1 MSFDLLKIFREMN
14 VFARLI
20 AGALGVMAVASL
32 AVFIERL
39 WWFRRSAAASRRFA
53 ALAVPLVEHGQH
65 SDLLRAA
72 ETHAK
77 ASPLASLLGA
87 GLKTYLGAVRRPSGA
102 VGPIE
107 LMRRELARRGEA
119 VAAEVRRGM
128 SVLASTGS
136 VAPFVGLLGTVVGII
151 SAFQGIA
158 REGSGGLGAVS
169 AGIAEALVVTA
180 LGLVVAIP
188 AVLAFNFLSTRADA
202 ILLALD
208 RSRGEFVDAVE
219 AGPPADADR
228 VDPSASASV
237 PAAAAAAAA
246 ADVVVTV
253 DEPASPGAEAA
264 QRVSSEAE
272 ADSLAA

>member
-20 AGALGVMAVASL
+20 AGALGAMAVASL

-53 ALAVPLVEHGQH
+53 ALAVPLVEQGQH

-72 ETHAK
+72 ETHGK

-102 VGPIE
+102 VAPIE
-107 LMRRELARRGEA
+107 LMRRELARRSDA

-228 VDPSASASV
+228 AGVTLGGLDIAPNR
-237 PAAAAAAAA
+237 
-246 ADVVVTV
+246 ADGA
-253 DEPASPGAEAA
+253 DRAGAELAEERAA
-264 QRVSSEAE
+264 GAAK
-272 ADSLAA
+272 ADYLAA